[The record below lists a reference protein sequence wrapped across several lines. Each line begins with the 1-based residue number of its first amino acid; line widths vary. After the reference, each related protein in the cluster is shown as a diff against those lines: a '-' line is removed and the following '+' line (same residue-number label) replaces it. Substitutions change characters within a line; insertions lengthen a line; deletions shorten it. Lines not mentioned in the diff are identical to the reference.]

1 MPRRFEVIYVVEW
14 AKKNWIAD
22 TVMRKHKRPGHARK
36 SCARLPL
43 EGGGVHGLTGTR
55 APTHAVSDMDKCA
68 VGVGGWGWWGPAGQ
82 YIKSKSFCFQT
93 M

>member
-14 AKKNWIAD
+14 AKNWIAD
-22 TVMRKHKRPGHARK
+22 AVMRKHKRPGHAVK
-36 SCARLPL
+36 SCARPPL
-43 EGGGVHGLTGTR
+43 GGVHGLMGTR

-68 VGVGGWGWWGPAGQ
+68 VGGVGAPAGQ
-82 YIKSKSFCFQT
+82 YIKSKTFCFHT